1 MRAART
7 IAFTGLIV
15 GAMDITS
22 AIIITISRG
31 STVTRLFQFIA
42 SGLLGPKA
50 FQGGLAAVALGLGLH
65 FVIAF
70 TLVAVFYV
78 ASRYLSFLRR
88 HAVISGII
96 YGLVVFGV
104 MNLIVLPLSAA
115 KPRHTLTGD
124 LIQTGIH
131 MFVIG
136 LPTALLVR
144 RFSRESGGALVFGW
158 CVGYCLVL
166 P

>member
-7 IAFTGLIV
+7 IAITGLIV

-31 STVTRLFQFIA
+31 GTVTRLMQFIA

-50 FQGGLAAVALGLGLH
+50 FQGGARTVALGWGLH
-65 FVIAF
+65 FLIAF
-70 TLVAVFYV
+70 SLVAVFYA
-78 ASRYLSFLRR
+78 ASRSLPFLRR
-88 HAVISGII
+88 QAVVSGIV
-96 YGLVVFGV
+96 YGLIVFGV
-104 MNLIVLPLSAA
+104 MNLVVLPLSAA
-115 KPRHTLTGD
+115 KPRHSLSGD
-124 LIQTGIH
+124 LIQIGIH

-144 RFSRESGGALVFGW
+144 RFSGANAA
-158 CVGYCLVL
+158 
-166 P
+166 

>member
-7 IAFTGLIV
+7 IAITGLIV

-22 AIIITISRG
+22 AIIITLSRG

-50 FQGGLAAVALGLGLH
+50 FQGGIGTAALGLGLH

-70 TLVAVFYV
+70 SLVAIFYA
-78 ASRYLSFLRR
+78 ASRYLGFLRR
-88 HAVISGII
+88 QAVISGII
-96 YGLVVFGV
+96 YGLIVYAV

-115 KPRHTLTGD
+115 KPRHSLSGD
-124 LIQTGIH
+124 LIQIGIH

-144 RFSRESGGALVFGW
+144 RFSGAAAA
-158 CVGYCLVL
+158 
-166 P
+166 

>member
-1 MRAART
+1 MRALRT
-7 IAFTGLIV
+7 IAITGLIV
-15 GAMDITS
+15 GTLDITS
-22 AIIITISRG
+22 AIIIALSRG
-31 STVTRLFQFIA
+31 STITRLFQFIA

-50 FQGGLAAVALGLGLH
+50 SQGGTATAALGLGLH

-70 TLVAVFYV
+70 SLVAIFYA
-78 ASRYLSFLRR
+78 ASRRIAFLRR
-88 HAVISGII
+88 QAVISGII
-96 YGLVVFGV
+96 YGLIVFGV

-124 LIQTGIH
+124 LIQIGIH

-144 RFSRESGGALVFGW
+144 RFSGANAA
-158 CVGYCLVL
+158 
-166 P
+166 

>member
-1 MRAART
+1 MRALPT
-7 IAFTGLIV
+7 IAITGLIV

-22 AIIITISRG
+22 AFIIAISLG
-31 STVTRLFQFIA
+31 STVTRLLQFVA
-42 SGLLGPKA
+42 SGLIGQKA
-50 FQGGLAAVALGLGLH
+50 FEGGAATAALGLGLH

-70 TLVAVFYV
+70 SLVAVFYA
-78 ASRYLSFLRR
+78 ASRQLALLRR
-88 HAVISGII
+88 QAVLSGVI
-96 YGLVVFGV
+96 YGLIVFGV

-124 LIQTGIH
+124 LIQIGIH

-144 RFSRESGGALVFGW
+144 RFSGANTA
-158 CVGYCLVL
+158 
-166 P
+166 

>member
-7 IAFTGLIV
+7 IAITGLIV

-31 STVTRLFQFIA
+31 STVTRLMQFIA

-50 FQGGLAAVALGLGLH
+50 FQGGAGTVALGLGLH
-65 FVIAF
+65 FAIAF
-70 TLVAVFYV
+70 SLVAVFYA
-78 ASRYLSFLRR
+78 ASRSLAFLRR
-88 HAVISGII
+88 QAVVSGLV
-96 YGLVVFGV
+96 YGLIVFGV

-115 KPRHTLTGD
+115 KPRHSLTGD
-124 LIQTGIH
+124 LIQIGIH

-144 RFSRESGGALVFGW
+144 RFSSATAA
-158 CVGYCLVL
+158 
-166 P
+166 

>member
-1 MRAART
+1 MRAALRS
-7 IAFTGLIV
+7 IAITGLIV
-15 GAMDITS
+15 GAMDITA
-22 AIIITISRG
+22 AIVVVISRG
-31 STVTRLFQFIA
+31 STATRLLQFVA
-42 SGLLGPKA
+42 SGLIGQKA
-50 FQGGLAAVALGLGLH
+50 FEGGIATAALGLALQ

-70 TLVAVFYV
+70 CVVTVFYV
-78 ASRYLSFLRR
+78 ASRSFPVVRR
-88 HAVISGII
+88 HAVIAGIV

-124 LIQTGIH
+124 LIQIGIH

-136 LPTALLVR
+136 LPTSLLIR
-144 RFSRESGGALVFGW
+144 RFSGATS
-158 CVGYCLVL
+158 